1 MYVANLIFYKIN
13 NFYSLD
19 TTVSPVIVCVIH
31 GVFVCLFVFFFDM
44 IDKLT
49 FNCQLLSQMITLGEA
64 ELEIFSSFLVQVS
77 SDLQRY
83 PLACTT
89 TKII

>member
-19 TTVSPVIVCVIH
+19 TTVSPVIVCVIQ
-31 GVFVCLFVFFFDM
+31 GLFVCVFVFFDM
-44 IDKLT
+44 KDKLT
-49 FNCQLLSQMITLGEA
+49 FNWQLLSLMIKLGEA
-64 ELEIFSSFLVQVS
+64 ELEIFSSSLVQVS
-77 SDLQRY
+77 SNLQRY

>member
-19 TTVSPVIVCVIH
+19 TTVSPVIVCVIQ
-31 GVFVCLFVFFFDM
+31 GFFDM
-44 IDKLT
+44 KDKLT
-49 FNCQLLSQMITLGEA
+49 FNWQLLSQMITLGEA

-89 TKII
+89 TKIV

>member
-19 TTVSPVIVCVIH
+19 TTLSPVIVCVIQ
-31 GVFVCLFVFFFDM
+31 GVFVCSFFFFDM
-44 IDKLT
+44 KDKLT
-49 FNCQLLSQMITLGEA
+49 FNWQLLSQMITLGEA